1 MRKVIFLLITILSF
15 TNILWAADPIIG
27 TWKRNFEES
36 TQYERGDI
44 KDVIGVYK
52 ETEDNMIEAT
62 YTSIRRDG
70 STGGVIKKI
79 FPKEGGVV
87 KYIDVKIPEGTIHVA
102 IFVGSG
108 DWYISTILKNGRQ
121 WSLRHIMVSKD
132 GKTLTET
139 IKDINRE
146 GKPVERI
153 MVSDRQ

>member
-1 MRKVIFLLITILSF
+1 MRKVILFLVILSF
-15 TNILWAADPIIG
+15 PTILWAADPIIG
-27 TWKRNFEES
+27 TWKRNFEKS
-36 TQYERGDI
+36 TPYERDDI
-44 KDVIGVYK
+44 KDAIEVYK
-52 ETEDNMIEAT
+52 ETDGNMIEAT
-62 YTSIRRDG
+62 STSIRKDG
-70 STGGVIKKI
+70 STGVIKKI
-79 FPKEGGVV
+79 FPKEGGDV